1 MGINRSESVKFLLL
15 RPQAKYQK
23 SSQRFLQA
31 GLNTVG
37 LGLIDTVTD
46 QQALSQLALK
56 IDNLDPHSMLIVTST
71 VAAELITQSNYRWPG
86 EIKIFAVG
94 NSTGRIL
101 ANIGFKPIIPDQAS
115 TEGLLALPELNQ
127 VKQKKIIVIKGH
139 GGRKDLIEQ
148 LCQRHAKVEQ
158 WQLYRRVRVSKPNC
172 SEDWQAAQ
180 INCIIATSGEL
191 IEAAFEHFDSKW
203 LQTVSWIVVSKRTAD
218 MAAKLGVERIF
229 VSSDASDDAL
239 IKCAKHISERA

>member
-1 MGINRSESVKFLLL
+1 MSINRSGPVKFLLL

-46 QQALSQLALK
+46 QQALSQLAIK
-56 IDNLDPHSMLIVTST
+56 IGNLDPDSMLIVTST
-71 VAAELITQSNYRWPG
+71 VAAELITQGNYQWPD

-94 NSTGRIL
+94 NSTGQIL
-101 ANIGFKPIIPDQAS
+101 ANNGFKPIIPDQAS

-127 VKQKKIIVIKGH
+127 VQQKKIIVIKGH

-148 LCQRHAKVEQ
+148 LCQRQAKVEQ
-158 WQLYRRVRVSKPNC
+158 WQLYKRVSVSTPNC
-172 SEDWQAAQ
+172 TEDWQAEQ

-191 IEAAFEHFDSKW
+191 IEAAFEHFDSNW

-218 MAAKLGVERIF
+218 MAAKLGIDRVFI
-229 VSSDASDDAL
+229 SSDASDDAL
-239 IKCAKHISERA
+239 IRCAKHISERA